1 MFSIWESILIY
12 PAPVLPSFLYDPAD
26 LWSLPWLCHALP
38 DASFV
43 EDCIQRVRD
52 EVPSYWGGMWVISS
66 HIWVASSQGFLN
78 CMENF
83 LQVPCNYVDLCWL
96 QKARGSASYVVQ
108 TLSRSSVKGHKS
120 SIKEGNALYLDGLQY
135 SNKAGW
141 LGPWMG
147 SAMSSWHV
155 AFRVEVHLRRLES
168 SRSWFR
174 ITWRKKASGSLRSG
188 LRSAHLAG
196 GFWGPK
202 GWRLVPST
210 YWTELP
216 PARAF
221 KVKEIRLQD
230 WECRAHHS
238 SRRPKS
244 SVSDCC
250 SKYIPQNIISTSS
263 KIGYSTVT
271 P

>member
-1 MFSIWESILIY
+1 MGFPLTKTIHLGATPIY
-12 PAPVLPSFLYDPAD
+12 GNPHLRINSDLSSYSQLFPAFCMIHPAD
-26 LWSLPWLCHALP
+26 DHFMVTLPCAARCELCWRLHP
-38 DASFV
+38 TSS
-43 EDCIQRVRD
+43 R
-52 EVPSYWGGMWVISS
+52 WGPQLLGEMWVISS

-188 LRSAHLAG
+188 LEPCRRLLGTQGLEIGAIHLLNRAA
-196 GFWGPK
+196 
-202 GWRLVPST
+202 
-210 YWTELP
+210 
-216 PARAF
+216 ARPR
-221 KVKEIRLQD
+221 V
-230 WECRAHHS
+230 
-238 SRRPKS
+238 
-244 SVSDCC
+244 
-250 SKYIPQNIISTSS
+250 
-263 KIGYSTVT
+263 
-271 P
+271 